1 MCSKPSVA
9 QSGNPVVR
17 DLRTEFR
24 DLYFDVCRVKEDYKD
39 GGFGGMLER
48 QFGTVQDLIVDTF
61 TGRGLHPTLG
71 LIVPEGGMAFGAAL
85 NNEWH
90 ITETPHI
97 RFTTSVEARGSDSG
111 FWAAGAVSHMQ
122 FDWYRAD
129 VVGSFRMPQITVAVK
144 HFDLPAMPFFG
155 LGNETS
161 LSDQAFYKLTETE
174 LPIQVDFPV
183 VSGLT
188 LSALATAL
196 YATSDPSQL
205 FLSRFSASSAPGI
218 RSRTTYV
225 VPSCSSAGSP
235 LHRRRASDRGRRT
248 SSPD

>member
-1 MCSKPSVA
+1 MA
-9 QSGNPVVR
+9 QSSNPVAR

-24 DLYFDVCRVKEDYKD
+24 DLYFDVCRVKEDYNE
-39 GGFGGMLER
+39 GGFRGMLER

-61 TGRGLHPTLG
+61 TGRGLHPTIG
-71 LIVPEGGMAFGAAL
+71 LIVPEGGIAFGAAL
-85 NNEWH
+85 NDEWH

-161 LSDQAFYKLTETE
+161 LSDQAFSPKTDAEPELSLINPSADLMSVVLPAPFWPSNPTTEPAGIE
-174 LPIQVDFPV
+174 R
-183 VSGLT
+183 S
-188 LSALATAL
+188 
-196 YATSDPSQL
+196 
-205 FLSRFSASSAPGI
+205 SASS
-218 RSRTTYV
+218 T
-225 VPSCSSAGSP
+225 
-235 LHRRRASDRGRRT
+235 GRL
-248 SSPD
+248 P